1 MENLIICCFLR
12 NIHKF
17 SIRHG
22 KKLLIPASDITKMI
36 LTLPDGPIECDD
48 ESKVD
53 FETLMVDPLMGD
65 VYLIQKNIFM
75 TDVNIYKVNITQ
87 NNPNR

>member
-1 MENLIICCFLR
+1 MSFLI
-12 NIHKF
+12 NHDKF
-17 SIRHG
+17 SFRHG
-22 KKLLIPASDITKMI
+22 NKVVIPASDIAKII

-48 ESKVD
+48 ETKVD

-87 NNPNR
+87 NKPY